1 MTNRPKAIGTAA
13 ETAVVRYLCANGWA
27 NAERRALRG
36 SADWGDVTGPPGLV
50 WEVKGG
56 EAAKDAS
63 DKRVA
68 AWFDE
73 TREEA
78 GNAGATYGFLIV
90 QRRQKGVRDWWAVL
104 DVCDLAKL
112 VRCDS
117 REQASNMHTRIT
129 LAQLVELLAIAGWT
143 DTAANGPVAEPNSLH
158 K

>member
-1 MTNRPKAIGTAA
+1 MVTRSKDIGTRA
-13 ETAVVRYLCANGWA
+13 EAAVVRYLCANGWA

-36 SADWGDVTGPPGLV
+36 SADWGDVTGTPGLV

-56 EAAKDAS
+56 DAAKDAS
-63 DKRVA
+63 DNQIA
-68 AWFDE
+68 DWMDE
-73 TREEA
+73 AQTEA

-90 QRRQKGVRDWWAVL
+90 ARRRKNVRDWWAVI

-112 VRCDS
+112 VRCDA

-143 DTAANGPVAEPNSLH
+143 DTAANA
-158 K
+158 